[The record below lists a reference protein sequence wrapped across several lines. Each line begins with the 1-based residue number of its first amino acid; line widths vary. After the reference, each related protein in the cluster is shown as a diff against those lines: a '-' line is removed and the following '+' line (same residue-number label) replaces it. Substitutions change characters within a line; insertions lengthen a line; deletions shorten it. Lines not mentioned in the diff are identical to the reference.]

1 MSVRTEKGD
10 QDEEGGR
17 ENKEEFDFGGGNL
30 TQRHCNALKTS
41 LAFIFTGF
49 CADGVCIS

>member
-10 QDEEGGR
+10 QDEGGGR

-30 TQRHCNALKTS
+30 TQRDRNALKTS